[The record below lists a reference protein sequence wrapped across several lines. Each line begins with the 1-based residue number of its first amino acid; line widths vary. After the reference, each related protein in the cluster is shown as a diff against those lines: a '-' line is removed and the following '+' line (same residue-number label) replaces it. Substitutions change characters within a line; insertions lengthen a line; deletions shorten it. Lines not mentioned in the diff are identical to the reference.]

1 MTPATSVFFLR
12 PDLDDFLYASIGEER
27 NEMQLS
33 VLSALTRLNV
43 DPWAEAIEL
52 CELPKEAA
60 AQRLA
65 SLISRLPAVHG
76 SLADSR
82 AVAGRLIELLPG
94 AGSHGAPP
102 VKGSPSIRD
111 MMRAPSALIL
121 LCVALAI
128 AVVVVVGN
136 RERSRDDQTEI
147 PAFSSVTPPQSR

>member
-1 MTPATSVFFLR
+1 MTPATSAFFLR
-12 PDLDDFLYASIGEER
+12 PDLNDFLYATIGEER

-65 SLISRLPAVHG
+65 SLIARLPAVHWA
-76 SLADSR
+76 LADSR
-82 AVAGRLIELLPG
+82 AVARGLIELLPG
-94 AGSHGAPP
+94 PGSHGMPP
-102 VKGSPSIRD
+102 VERSRGIRE
-111 MMRAPSALIL
+111 MISAQSALML

-128 AVVVVVGN
+128 AAVVVAGS
-136 RERSRDDQTEI
+136 RERSRGDQTEI
-147 PAFSSVTPPQSR
+147 PAFSSVSPPQSR

>member
-1 MTPATSVFFLR
+1 MTPAISVFFMR
-12 PDLDDFLYASIGEER
+12 SDLNDFLYASIGEEE
-27 NEMQLS
+27 NKMQLS

-65 SLISRLPAVHG
+65 SLISRLPPAHWA
-76 SLADSR
+76 LADSR

-102 VKGSPSIRD
+102 VERSPGIRN
-111 MMRAPSALIL
+111 MMHAPSALIL
-121 LCVALAI
+121 LCIALAL

-147 PAFSSVTPPQSR
+147 PAFSSVSPPQSR